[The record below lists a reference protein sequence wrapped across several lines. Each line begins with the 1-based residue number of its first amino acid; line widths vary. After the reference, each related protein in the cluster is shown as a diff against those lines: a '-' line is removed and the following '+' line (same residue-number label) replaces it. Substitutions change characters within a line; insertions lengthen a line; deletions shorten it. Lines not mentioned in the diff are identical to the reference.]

1 MNRPSQ
7 IVIFGASGD
16 LTSRKLVP
24 ALLRN
29 FAEGSFGRA
38 VQVVGVSRTGA
49 TSEAWREELRKAL
62 PAGLED
68 AWAAFAPNL
77 HSLKADPTVPAQLE
91 ALELQLDALIEGV
104 DGGSRTLSGRL
115 FYLALSPDLV
125 APVVSALSQRQMLT
139 CPLDGAEGWRRVVVE
154 KPFGSDLASAR
165 ALNHHLLTHLKE
177 SQVFRIDHYLGKE
190 TVQNILA
197 LRFQNAIFEPLW
209 NRKHIESVEISV
221 CETVAME
228 GRRGAYYDKAGA
240 LRDMVQNHLLQILAL
255 IAMEPPGSLKPDAVR
270 NEKVK
275 VLQALRPFTPER
287 VARDVVRGQY
297 AAGGALDQ
305 GYLDSHGVGP
315 DSTTE
320 TYVAI
325 RALVDNWR
333 WSGVPFLLR
342 TGKALDQRF
351 TEVVLRFQ
359 TPPFDLIN
367 GPVPD
372 DACALRP
379 NDLRLLIHP
388 DEGLRLSFLVKQP
401 GPGMVMRS
409 SSLGFDYSELEH
421 GETPDA
427 YQRLLLDALNGN
439 ATLFLRGDE
448 VEAAWA
454 FVDGIRA
461 GMVDTPVHRYP
472 AGSAGPEA
480 SADLFRGCEGTWSR
494 GTRRVQNYQLP
505 SAPRPRAAGASDS

>member
-1 MNRPSQ
+1 M
-7 IVIFGASGD
+7 IFGASGD
-16 LTSRKLVP
+16 LTSRKLIP

-29 FAEGSFGRA
+29 FAEGSFTHP

-49 TSEAWREELRKAL
+49 TTEAWRDELAKAL
-62 PAGLED
+62 PPELRE
-68 AWAAFAPNL
+68 AWASFAPHL
-77 HSLKADPTVPAQLE
+77 HSLKADPSVPAQL
-91 ALELQLDALIEGV
+91 AVLEQQLDALIEGLE
-104 DGGSRTLSGRL
+104 GGSRTLSGRL
-115 FYLALSPDLV
+115 FYLALSPELF
-125 APVVSALSQRQMLT
+125 APVITALSERRMLT
-139 CPLDGAEGWRRVVVE
+139 SSPEEQEGWRRVVIE

-165 ALNHHLLTHLKE
+165 ALNFHLLTHLRE
-177 SQVFRIDHYLGKE
+177 SQLFRIDHYLGKE

-197 LRFQNAIFEPLW
+197 LRFQNSIFEPLW

-240 LRDMVQNHLLQILAL
+240 MRDMVQNHLLQILAL

-275 VLQALRPFTPER
+275 VLQSLRPFTPER
-287 VARDVVRGQY
+287 VARDVVLGQY
-297 AAGGALDQ
+297 E
-305 GYLDSHGVGP
+305 GYLDAFGVAP
-315 DSTTE
+315 QSKTE

-342 TGKALDQRF
+342 TGKALNQRF

-359 TPPFDLIN
+359 TPPLDLLN
-367 GPVPD
+367 GPTPD
-372 DACALRP
+372 DSCALRP

-388 DEGLRLSFLVKQP
+388 DEGVRLSFLVKQP

-409 SSLGFDYSELEH
+409 SSLGFDYSELEQ

-427 YQRLLLDALNGN
+427 YQRLLLDAINGN

-461 GMVDTPVHRYP
+461 GVLDSRVLHYPVGTR
-472 AGSAGPEA
+472 GPEQA
-480 SADLFRGCEGTWSR
+480 DDLFRGCEGVWST
-494 GTRRVQNYQLP
+494 GATSNQNFPQP
-505 SAPRPRAAGASDS
+505 SAVRPRSRPARQ